1 MISES
6 WFAID
11 SDDSPLRNREITTVM
26 LSQGR
31 SEPPQPYRS
40 SRRDDSELS
49 EPRHDLCVTATR
61 AADGPTW
68 FRRRRK

>member
-26 LSQGR
+26 LGLAEKLLRQGGCWLG
-31 SEPPQPYRS
+31 EM
-40 SRRDDSELS
+40 
-49 EPRHDLCVTATR
+49 V
-61 AADGPTW
+61 
-68 FRRRRK
+68 